1 MRFSMHQGY
10 QENKLFFWKKIL
22 GVGYPKGE
30 TNKTD
35 IRHWH
40 FGRPMQKH
48 IQQVSVF
55 SEIDAKTYT
64 LGVGIFQTTDVVSNK
79 YVSLLVLR
87 CRLLPDT

>member
-48 IQQVSVF
+48 IQ
-55 SEIDAKTYT
+55 
-64 LGVGIFQTTDVVSNK
+64 
-79 YVSLLVLR
+79 
-87 CRLLPDT
+87 